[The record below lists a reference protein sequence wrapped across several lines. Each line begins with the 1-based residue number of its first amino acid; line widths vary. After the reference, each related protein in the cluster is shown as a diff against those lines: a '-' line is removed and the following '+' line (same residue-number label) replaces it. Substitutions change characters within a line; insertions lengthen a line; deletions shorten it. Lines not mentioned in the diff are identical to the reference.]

1 MPGLD
6 GSGKRGK
13 SDANCVYLI
22 DDEKTLRK
30 KIMRAVTDEGPK
42 VPNSPKAEAVENLF
56 TLLKIVSSPDTVAYF
71 EEKYNT
77 CEIRYGDLKKQLA
90 EDILKVTLPIRER
103 FLEIQNDEAYLARVV
118 KMGAEKARAT
128 ASKTLREVREIMGF
142 KPF

>member
-1 MPGLD
+1 M
-6 GSGKRGK
+6 K
-13 SDANCVYLI
+13 V
-22 DDEKTLRK
+22 RK
-30 KIMRAVTDEGPK
+30 CPIPPKPNLWKIC
-42 VPNSPKAEAVENLF
+42 SL
-56 TLLKIVSSPDTVAYF
+56 LLKIVSAPDTVAYF

-118 KMGAEKARAT
+118 KMGAEKARES